1 MLSKVSN
8 WWAMF
13 TNYRLMMKGVKF
25 FDKNPVVQGRFEE
38 NEDWLEEIDQELDKL
53 LESHEVIKKRIA
65 EIENLLKDK
74 LKDPS

>member
-53 LESHEVIKKRIA
+53 LESHKVIKKRIA